1 MKSSTTPQLIL
12 APVTANQDW
21 LHRFTTNNA
30 EELRKAIA
38 EAHTKGPFTVQYLMS
53 NPTHYARIY
62 SREPDKQFEV
72 LETNFISKAY
82 SEVLWRRVK
91 CLEHV
96 NMQRTKEL

>member
-21 LHRFTTNNA
+21 LHRFTANNA

-53 NPTHYARIY
+53 NPSA
-62 SREPDKQFEV
+62 
-72 LETNFISKAY
+72 
-82 SEVLWRRVK
+82 
-91 CLEHV
+91 
-96 NMQRTKEL
+96 